1 MKSFARAPRRL
12 LSLAAVGLAAGVVL
26 GVAVN
31 PASAQPGRT
40 AEAEQACT
48 PDAMRLCS
56 AFIPDVGRITACMQS
71 KRSQLTPQCRAFFKP
86 TRKAKKAKR
95 KRAT

>member
-1 MKSFARAPRRL
+1 L
-12 LSLAAVGLAAGVVL
+12 LSLVVLGLATGIVLGLAAS
-26 GVAVN
+26 

-48 PDAMRLCS
+48 PDAMRLCGE
-56 AFIPDVGRITACMQS
+56 FIPDVGRITACMKS
-71 KRSQLTPQCRAFFKP
+71 KRSQLTSQCRAFFKP

-95 KRAT
+95 KRAA

>member
-1 MKSFARAPRRL
+1 
-12 LSLAAVGLAAGVVL
+12 
-26 GVAVN
+26 
-31 PASAQPGRT
+31 
-40 AEAEQACT
+40 
-48 PDAMRLCS
+48 MRLCGE
-56 AFIPDVGRITACMQS
+56 FIPDVGRITACMQS